1 MGKILEKISKII
13 VFILIWVAWV
23 IFLSEIYH
31 WLSSKHEL
39 LGLMSHCLTVVTGVL
54 LYEVTKISFIK
65 KEKK

>member
-13 VFILIWVAWV
+13 VFILTWVVWV

-39 LGLMSHCLTVVTGVL
+39 LGLMSHCLTLVTGVW
-54 LYEVTKISFIK
+54 LYQVTKISFIK
-65 KEKK
+65 K